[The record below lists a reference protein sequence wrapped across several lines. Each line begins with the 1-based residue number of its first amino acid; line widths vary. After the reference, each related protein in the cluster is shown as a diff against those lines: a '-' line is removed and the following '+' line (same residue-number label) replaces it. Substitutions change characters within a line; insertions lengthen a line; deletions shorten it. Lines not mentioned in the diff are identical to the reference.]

1 MEGVAAESHFSYS
14 VWKIFYHLW
23 WSSPLSSFQY
33 PSSIQSLILTIFD
46 SILGPKKILRINPV
60 NLGYILPAAEFSALT
75 LDIQMGISWASD
87 IEFKWFKS
95 LNSST
100 HWGLKLWWRS
110 QSEIKYFYIT
120 KSSSNL
126 VGWKGSPG
134 LTQKLTNAEIM
145 IWLRVWTKNK
155 NHKN

>member
-1 MEGVAAESHFSYS
+1 MEGAAAESHFPYS
-14 VWKIFYHLW
+14 VWKKSYHLW

-46 SILGPKKILRINPV
+46 SIFSPKKILRISLV

-95 LNSST
+95 PNLSMR
-100 HWGLKLWWRS
+100 WGLKLWCKSR
-110 QSEIKYFYIT
+110 SEIKYFYIT

-126 VGWKGSPG
+126 VGRKGSPG